1 MAPGTSS
8 GYKIQVLVLLVAST
22 IFGLPACATLP
33 PPPDPQNSQSA
44 AIGISLVIR
53 PPLRLFGLADQ
64 KTDMTVYFIRLDEEK
79 EPPNPFLRTTLH
91 RSNYTHGNQVY
102 LLNATPGRYAAVVVF
117 FEKTLPPPLSAPGA
131 PPVASGP
138 PKEFWTYLSE
148 DVIRRTEVTVPP
160 GAIRYMGDYV
170 IDQAV
175 GMKNAD
181 DVQDHYHRF
190 VIYSH
195 DKMIGDFLK
204 GMEKG
209 ERQQEAILGTT
220 LIVGTI
226 LYYSIADLASLSTP
240 NLMAR
245 ALLFDEASYG
255 VSVYSADRSPQAEAA
270 FLKKAGEQFQTTGWM
285 PSIQKRLDELT
296 AP

>member
-1 MAPGTSS
+1 MRTS
-8 GYKIQVLVLLVAST
+8 KMILATVFLVILS
-22 IFGLPACATLP
+22 ACATLP
-33 PPPDPQNSQSA
+33 PPPGPADSQSA

-64 KTDMTVYFIRLDEEK
+64 KTDMTVYFIRLDDEK
-79 EPPNPFLRTTLH
+79 GTPDSFLQTTLY

-117 FEKTLPPPLSAPGA
+117 FEKTPPPPPSAPGTF
-131 PPVASGP
+131 PVASGP

-148 DVIRRTEVTVPP
+148 DVIQQTEVTVPP
-160 GAIRYMGDYV
+160 GVIRYMGDFA
-170 IDQAV
+170 IDLAF

-181 DVQDHYHRF
+181 KAQDHYHRF

-195 DKMIGDFLK
+195 DKMLGDFLK

-209 ERQQEAILGTT
+209 LEAMA
-220 LIVGTI
+220 GTI
-226 LYYSIADLASLSTP
+226 LYYSIADLASLNTP

-245 ALLFDEASYG
+245 VLLFGEVSYPG
-255 VSVYSADRSPQAEAA
+255 SAHSVDQSPQAEAA
-270 FLKKAGEQFQTTGWM
+270 FLRKAGEHFRTTGWM
-285 PSIQKRLDELT
+285 PSIQKRLDELN

>member
-1 MAPGTSS
+1 MH
-8 GYKIQVLVLLVAST
+8 GYATALTLNKIILATVFLLVLS
-22 IFGLPACATLP
+22 ACVTLP
-33 PPPDPQNSQSA
+33 PPQGPQNSQSA

-53 PPLRLFGLADQ
+53 PPFRQFGLADRIRLFGLADQ

-79 EPPNPFLRTTLH
+79 GTPNSFLQTTLY
-91 RSNYTHGNQVY
+91 RSNYTYGNQVY

-117 FEKTLPPPLSAPGA
+117 FERTPPPPPPAPGA
-131 PPVASGP
+131 PLVASGP

-148 DVIRRTEVTVPP
+148 DVIRHTEVTVPP
-160 GAIRYMGDYV
+160 GAIRYMGDFV

-181 DVQDHYHRF
+181 EAQDHYHRF

-195 DKMIGDFLK
+195 DKMLGDFLK

-209 ERQQEAILGTT
+209 LEAMG
-220 LIVGTI
+220 GTI
-226 LYYSIADLASLSTP
+226 LYYSIADPASLSTL

-245 ALLFDEASYG
+245 VLLFGEVSYPG
-255 VSVYSADRSPQAEAA
+255 SAHSVDQSPQAEAA
-270 FLKKAGEQFQTTGWM
+270 FLKKAGEQFQPTGWM
-285 PSIQKRLDELT
+285 PSIHKRLDELS

>member
-1 MAPGTSS
+1 MRTSKMIMAT
-8 GYKIQVLVLLVAST
+8 VFLLVLS
-22 IFGLPACATLP
+22 ACVTLP
-33 PPPDPQNSQSA
+33 PPPGPEDSQSA
-44 AIGISLVIR
+44 AIGLSLVIR

-79 EPPNPFLRTTLH
+79 GIPDSFLQTTLY

-117 FEKTLPPPLSAPGA
+117 FEKTPQPPPPAPGTF
-131 PPVASGP
+131 PVASGP
-138 PKEFWTYLSE
+138 PKEFWTYFPE

-160 GAIRYMGDYV
+160 GAIRHMGNFV

-181 DVQDHYHRF
+181 EAQDYYHRF
-190 VIYSH
+190 VIRSH

-204 GMEKG
+204 GTEKG
-209 ERQQEAILGTT
+209 LEAMA
-220 LIVGTI
+220 GTI
-226 LYYSIADLASLSTP
+226 LYYSIADPASLSTP
-240 NLMAR
+240 NLIAR
-245 ALLFDEASYG
+245 ALLFGEASYG
-255 VSVYSADRSPQAEAA
+255 GSANSVDRSPQAEAA
-270 FLKKAGEQFQTTGWM
+270 FLKRASEQFQTTGWM
-285 PSIQKRLDELT
+285 PNIYKRLGELN

>member
-1 MAPGTSS
+1 MRTRKMILAT
-8 GYKIQVLVLLVAST
+8 VFLLVLS
-22 IFGLPACATLP
+22 ACVTLP
-33 PPPDPQNSQSA
+33 PPPGPEDSQSA

-53 PPLRLFGLADQ
+53 PHLRLFGLADQ
-64 KTDMTVYFIRLDEEK
+64 KTDMTVYFIRLNEEK
-79 EPPNPFLRTTLH
+79 GAPDSFLQTTLY

-117 FEKTLPPPLSAPGA
+117 FERTKQSPPPVPGTPRVVPD
-131 PPVASGP
+131 PPW
-138 PKEFWTYLSE
+138 ELWTYLSE
-148 DVIRRTEVTVPP
+148 DVIRQTEVTVPP
-160 GAIRYMGDYV
+160 GAIRYMGDFV
-170 IDQAV
+170 IDNAV

-181 DVQDHYHRF
+181 EAQEYYHRF

-195 DKMIGDFLK
+195 DKMIGDFQK

-209 ERQQEAILGTT
+209 QRQQVAMVGTT
-220 LIVGTI
+220 LTVGTI
-226 LYYSIADLASLSTP
+226 LYYFIADQASLDTL

-245 ALLFDEASYG
+245 GILFDEVSYPG
-255 VSVYSADRSPQAEAA
+255 SAKSVDRSPQAEAA

-285 PSIQKRLDELT
+285 QSIHKRLDELN